1 MTILSNLVRNRNN
14 PDFYNNLPNT
24 PIWLLRQAGRYM
36 SEYQSIRKNIK
47 TFLDLCYDS
56 ETAAEVT
63 MQPIEKFDMDAAII
77 FSDILVLPDAIGW
90 DVEFKKDEGPVLKK
104 FTAENA
110 HELNYQNFE
119 SKLGNSR
126 ANNVYETVSKVRSK
140 LPKEKSLIGFAGSP
154 WTVASYMIEGRGK
167 HDFSYCKS
175 FIYNNTDLALHLID
189 ILVMETIE
197 YLSGQI
203 EAGVDIIMLFDSWS
217 GVLNG
222 KEYDDFVIKPT
233 KKIIDAIKSRHPHI
247 PVIGFPRGSGYNYDK
262 YIDNTG
268 IDVVSVD
275 QFIPL
280 EQMKKWQ
287 DKVVVQGNFDPAALL
302 SNKDVIKAKVD
313 EIFNVLDKKNFIFNI
328 GHGILQT
335 TNPDNVGFLVDYVK
349 QKQINQR

>member
-1 MTILSNLVRNRNN
+1 MTILSDLVKNKDN
-14 PDFYNNLPNT
+14 PDFYKNLPNI

-36 SEYQSIRKNIK
+36 SEYQEIRQHIN

-56 ETAAEVT
+56 EKASMVT

-90 DVEFKKDEGPVLKK
+90 DVEFKKNEGPILKK
-104 FTAENA
+104 FTKENS
-110 HELNYQNFE
+110 HELGYKNFE
-119 SKLGNSR
+119 SKLASSR
-126 ANNVYETVSKVRSK
+126 ANHVYETVSKVRSK
-140 LPKEKSLIGFAGSP
+140 LSKNKSLIGFAGSP
-154 WTVASYMIEGRGK
+154 WTVASYMIEGKGK

-175 FIYNNTDLALHLID
+175 FIYENRDLSLWLID

-222 KEYDDFVIKPT
+222 KEYDDFVINPT
-233 KKIIDAIKSRHPHI
+233 KKIIDSIKSRHSNI
-247 PVIGFPRGSGYNYDK
+247 PVIGFPRGSGYNYDR
-262 YIDNTG
+262 YIKNTG

-275 QFIPL
+275 QFTPL
-280 EQMKKWQ
+280 EQIRKWQ
-287 DKVVVQGNFDPAALL
+287 DSVVVQGNFDPAVLL
-302 SNKDVIKAKVD
+302 TNSDIIRDKVD
-313 EIFNVLDKKNFIFNI
+313 EIFNILDKKNFIFNI

-335 TNPDNVGFLVDYVK
+335 TNPDNVEFLVEYVK
-349 QKQINQR
+349 SK

>member
-1 MTILSNLVRNRNN
+1 MTILSDLVKNKDN
-14 PDFYNNLPNT
+14 PNFYKNLPNT

-36 SEYQSIRKNIK
+36 GEYQEIRQNIN

-56 ETAAEVT
+56 EKASIVT
-63 MQPIEKFDMDAAII
+63 MQPIEKFNMDAAII

-90 DVEFKKDEGPVLKK
+90 DVEFKKNEGPVLKK
-104 FTAENA
+104 FTKKNA
-110 HELNYQNFE
+110 NQLDYKNFE
-119 SKLGNSR
+119 SKLKNSR
-126 ANNVYETVSKVRSK
+126 ATNVYDTVSKVRSK
-140 LPKEKSLIGFAGSP
+140 LPEEKSLIGFAGSP

-175 FIYNNTDLALHLID
+175 FIYENRELSLSLID

-233 KKIIDAIKSRHPHI
+233 KKIIDTIKSRHSNI
-247 PVIGFPRGSGYNYDK
+247 PVIGFPRGSGYNYDR

-275 QFIPL
+275 QFTPL
-280 EQMKKWQ
+280 DQMRKWQ

-302 SNKDVIKAKVD
+302 ANKDIIKEKVD

-335 TNPDNVGFLVDYVK
+335 TDPENVGYLVDYVK
-349 QKQINQR
+349 SKSM